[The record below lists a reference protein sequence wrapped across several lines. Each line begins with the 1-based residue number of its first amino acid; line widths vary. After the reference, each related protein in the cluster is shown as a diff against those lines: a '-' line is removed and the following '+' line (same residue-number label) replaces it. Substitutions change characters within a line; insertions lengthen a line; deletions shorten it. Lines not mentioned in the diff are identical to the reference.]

1 MYLEK
6 PTLFHKISVSSRIRW
21 TRRLQGFLIRIPMP
35 SLLVFTSSFYQLP
48 FFSDLWKTCTEIE
61 SIDKQKLAARNFVE
75 IVEVFQCHLLNYERR
90 SWKTRKCSY
99 FIADNYHLYCVFQL
113 FWSEFCRQHQEW
125 QNSCRK
131 SNQFIITFY
140 VYNNILH

>member
-1 MYLEK
+1 MLSLIMLIKHLENTRDICVRFVEHLHPNSEYK
-6 PTLFHKISVSSRIRW
+6 HPYKYKTRLFFKS
-21 TRRLQGFLIRIPMP
+21 
-35 SLLVFTSSFYQLP
+35 
-48 FFSDLWKTCTEIE
+48 EIVN
-61 SIDKQKLAARNFVE
+61 IDKQKLAARNFVG

-99 FIADNYHLYCVFQL
+99 FIADNYHLFCVFQL